1 MAVKKKCKQTEQCS
15 SRVCSHYPILH
26 LESYRYFLLYSVTA
40 FFSLKRKKKSLRLE
54 KHAWFSTDES
64 KPLASTKS
72 PSLRLISSCIYYNL
86 SLKWNWSKGTFDNL
100 GFWGKIKFGLI
111 IQHSCYI
118 KFNLNIMGF
127 YYLFLFPQATGV
139 SSPQV
144 FLYNIILTAGL
155 VDNIWRH

>member
-1 MAVKKKCKQTEQCS
+1 MFPLSNSTLRKLQILLALLCNSLFFLKK
-15 SRVCSHYPILH
+15 
-26 LESYRYFLLYSVTA
+26 
-40 FFSLKRKKKSLRLE
+40 KKKSLRLE

-144 FLYNIILTAGL
+144 FLYNIILTAGR
-155 VDNIWRH
+155 VDSIWRH